1 MTVPAPPCPVTIPVG
16 DCSRRNM
23 FPSGHLLPCGQ
34 YIHSTCVFILMPLM
48 TRLYCKRGLLFTC
61 FDWRLR
67 LYPNP
72 RYMGEVSFLFLFF
85 TSRVYYIST
94 DTDICMVLYL
104 GIIIFFLFLANRDIS
119 IVSTYMVSHGI
130 AFYPNY
136 LYNLQ
141 LLLQGA

>member
-1 MTVPAPPCPVTIPVG
+1 
-16 DCSRRNM
+16 
-23 FPSGHLLPCGQ
+23 
-34 YIHSTCVFILMPLM
+34 
-48 TRLYCKRGLLFTC
+48 
-61 FDWRLR
+61 
-67 LYPNP
+67 
-72 RYMGEVSFLFLFF
+72 MGEVSFLFLFF

-119 IVSTYMVSHGI
+119 ILSTYMVSHGI

-136 LYNLQ
+136 MYNFL